1 MVSRVQLCDPM
12 DCSPPGSFVPGVFPA
27 RILEW
32 VAISSS
38 GDLSDPEIELFLWL
52 LLLQLLHGRW
62 ILYHCATWEALAF
75 WGGGG
80 GIKNY
85 SCFINKISESQKIRA
100 LQVHRVY

>member
-12 DCSPPGSFVPGVFPA
+12 NCSPPGSFVPGVFPA

-75 WGGGG
+75 WGGGRG
-80 GIKNY
+80 D
-85 SCFINKISESQKIRA
+85 QKLFLFYKQDIRITEDQGSA
-100 LQVHRVY
+100 SS